1 LYELLIGISP
11 FRVENINMNNKTYE
25 EKVLQK
31 EVAFPDKKKY
41 KI

>member
-11 FRVENINMNNKTYE
+11 FRVGNIKMNNKTYE
-25 EKVLQK
+25 EKVLRK

-41 KI
+41 NV